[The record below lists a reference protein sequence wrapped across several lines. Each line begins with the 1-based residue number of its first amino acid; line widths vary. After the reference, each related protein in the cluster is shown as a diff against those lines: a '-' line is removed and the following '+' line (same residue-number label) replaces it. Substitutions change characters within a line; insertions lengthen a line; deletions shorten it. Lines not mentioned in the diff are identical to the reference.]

1 MNSSDPVEAAEVAK
15 SAAYA
20 HDAAAAAAAHDEKQ
34 KHPASEVRPD
44 ISSDVDVI
52 QATSEK
58 VAVGSSGAAYD
69 EDTSL
74 QKAFPNPEE
83 MQTLRRV
90 AGKIP
95 WTAYTVAFVEL
106 CERFSY
112 YGTTAVF
119 VNFIQRPLPE
129 GSTTGATHGVGN
141 LVPGALGM
149 GQQAST
155 GLTLFNAFWSYIM
168 PLAGAFMADQ
178 YWGRFRTIMFSIGAA
193 LVGHTILVVSAIP
206 PVVKN
211 PDGAIACFSIGLI
224 VMGIGT
230 GGFKSNISPLIA
242 EQYREDTPFIKT
254 LPSGERVIVDPSAT
268 VSRIYLYFYMMINIG
283 SILGQVSMVYAERYV
298 GFWLSYLL
306 PTIMFTFCPTVL
318 FLCRNKYYLV
328 KPTGSVYLQAF
339 RTWKLAMKGRWS
351 LNPAR
356 IFQKNPRPFWD
367 SVKPSALGANRPE
380 WMTFDDEWV
389 DEVARG
395 LKACKVFLWYPL
407 YWLAYNQMLNN
418 LTSQAATMQL
428 GGVPND
434 IINNLNPLALIIFI
448 PIMDQL
454 IYPGLRRIGVKFTP
468 LKRITAGFFAA
479 GLSMIAATVTQHY
492 IYKLGRCG
500 KQANYCLDEYNS
512 HSPISVWV
520 QALPYVLGG
529 ISEIFASVTSLEYAF
544 TKAPRNMRSLVQAVA
559 LFMNAF
565 SSAIGQAL
573 VSLSEDPLLVWNY
586 TVVAILAFVGCVGF
600 WATNYKLDRQEDELN
615 NLPPSHYEGRGEGD
629 VER

>member
-1 MNSSDPVEAAEVAK
+1 MNPSDPAEVAEIAK
-15 SAAYA
+15 SAAFS
-20 HDAAAAAAAHDEKQ
+20 HDAHRDEKDDRISTELRQ
-34 KHPASEVRPD
+34 TSSPEIEEVR
-44 ISSDVDVI
+44 
-52 QATSEK
+52 ATSEK
-58 VAVGSSGAAYD
+58 GVVSSSGPYD
-69 EDTSL
+69 EDAAL
-74 QKAFPNPEE
+74 QKIFPTYDELK
-83 MQTLRRV
+83 TLRRV

-119 VNFIQRPLPE
+119 VNFIQRPLPA
-129 GSTTGATHGVGN
+129 GSTTGATHGRDN

-155 GLTLFNAFWSYIM
+155 GLTLFNSFWAYIM
-168 PLAGAFMADQ
+168 PLMGAYMADQ
-178 YWGRFRTIMFSIGAA
+178 YWGRFRTIMVSIAAA
-193 LVGHTILVVSAIP
+193 LVGHTILIISAIP
-206 PVVKN
+206 PVIKN
-211 PDGAIACFSIGLI
+211 PHGAIGCFSIGLI
-224 VMGIGT
+224 IMGIGT

-242 EQYREDTPFIKT
+242 EQYREEKPYIKT
-254 LPSGERVIVDPSAT
+254 LASGERVIVDPAAT
-268 VSRIYLYFYMMINIG
+268 VARIYLYFYMMVNIG

-318 FLCRNKYYLV
+318 FFCRNKYYLV

-339 RTWKLAMKGRWS
+339 RLWKLAMQGRWS

-356 IFQKNPRPFWD
+356 LFKNNPTPFWEP
-367 SVKPSALGANRPE
+367 VKPSTLGPNRPQ

-418 LTSQAATMQL
+418 LTSQAATMKL

-434 IINNLNPLALIIFI
+434 IINNLNPLSLIIFI

-454 IYPGLRRIGVKFTP
+454 VYPFLRKIGIKFTP
-468 LKRITAGFFAA
+468 LKRITAGFFTA
-479 GLSMIAATVTQHY
+479 GLSMIAATVTQYY
-492 IYKLGRCG
+492 IYQKGQCG
-500 KQANYCLDEYNS
+500 KQANHCLDEYNS

-520 QALPYVLGG
+520 QALVYILGG
-529 ISEIFASVTSLEYAF
+529 LSEIFASVTSLEYAF

-573 VSLSEDPLLVWNY
+573 VGLSNDPLLVWNY
-586 TVVAILAFVGCVGF
+586 AVVAILAFIGAIGF
-600 WATNYKLDRQEDELN
+600 WLTNYKLDRQEDELN
-615 NLPPSHYEGRGEGD
+615 HLPESQYEGRSPDHVDE
-629 VER
+629 EHK

>member
-1 MNSSDPVEAAEVAK
+1 MNSSDPAEVAEIAK
-15 SAAYA
+15 SAVFT
-20 HDAAAAAAAHDEKQ
+20 HDAHLDEK
-34 KHPASEVRPD
+34 KDR
-44 ISSDVDVI
+44 ISAELR
-52 QATSEK
+52 QTSSPEIEEIRAIPEK
-58 VAVGSSGAAYD
+58 GAAGSSVPY
-69 EDTSL
+69 EDDASL
-74 QKAFPNPEE
+74 QKTFPTYDELK
-83 MQTLRRV
+83 TLRRV
-90 AGKIP
+90 AGQIP

-119 VNFIQRPLPE
+119 VNFIQRPLPA
-129 GSTTGATHGVGN
+129 GSSAGATHGRED

-155 GLTLFNAFWSYIM
+155 GLTLFNSFWSYIM
-168 PLAGAFMADQ
+168 PLMGAYMADQ
-178 YWGRFRTIMFSIGAA
+178 YWGRFRTIMFSIAAA
-193 LVGHTILVVSAIP
+193 LVGHTILVISAIP
-206 PVVKN
+206 PVIKN
-211 PDGAIACFSIGLI
+211 PHGAIGCFSIGLI
-224 VMGIGT
+224 IMGIGT

-242 EQYREDTPFIKT
+242 EQYREERPFIKT
-254 LPSGERVIVDPSAT
+254 LASGERVIVDPAAT
-268 VSRIYLYFYMMINIG
+268 VARIYLYFYLMINIG

-318 FLCRNKYYLV
+318 FFCRNKYYLV

-339 RTWKLAMKGRWS
+339 RLWKLAMQGRWS
-351 LNPAR
+351 LNPVR
-356 IFQKNPRPFWD
+356 LFKSNPTPFWD
-367 SVKPSALGANRPE
+367 HVKPSALGSNRPL

-418 LTSQAATMQL
+418 LTSQAATMKL

-434 IINNLNPLALIIFI
+434 IINNLNPLSLIIFI

-454 IYPGLRRIGVKFTP
+454 VYPFLRKIGFNFTP
-468 LKRITAGFFAA
+468 LKRIAVGFFTA
-479 GLSMIAATVTQHY
+479 GLSMIAATVTQY
-492 IYKLGRCG
+492 YVYERGDCG
-500 KQANYCLDEYNS
+500 KQANYCLDEFNS

-520 QALPYVLGG
+520 QALVYILGG
-529 ISEIFASVTSLEYAF
+529 LSEIFASVTSLEYAY

-565 SSAIGQAL
+565 SSAIGQAF
-573 VSLSEDPLLVWNY
+573 VGLSNDPLLVWNY
-586 TVVAILAFVGCVGF
+586 AVVAILAFIGGIGF
-600 WATNYKLDRQEDELN
+600 WLTNYKLDRQEDELN
-615 NLPPSHYEGRGEGD
+615 NLPQSHYEGRSENHVD
-629 VER
+629 EEHK